1 MALLKLKRI
10 AKIWK
15 SNVEASLKKNTSRS
29 QDALFTQVMH
39 QHSPQFEMR
48 KRRNSGKSFRRTALI
63 IFYRSHWG
71 ANLSRSDES
80 LQGFI
85 ISCNAVFALLVPFQI
100 GVIQIKF
107 QGTNQSPFQTRLPSM
122 WASVLATF
130 VYCFALAATMKFKR
144 TKYGRFSGHVAFV
157 AGSFSSIS
165 LHRPIHMCVDLPKDH
180 RPIHPIHMSV
190 DLPKDHDVNI
200 QNTWLLV
207 LDPG

>member
-1 MALLKLKRI
+1 
-10 AKIWK
+10 
-15 SNVEASLKKNTSRS
+15 
-29 QDALFTQVMH
+29 MH
-39 QHSPQFEMR
+39 QHSPRFGMR
-48 KRRNSGKSFRRTALI
+48 KQRYFGYPVGRIGKSSRRTLKSRGLGRQN
-63 IFYRSHWG
+63 FGCHCG

-85 ISCNAVFALLVPFQI
+85 ISCNAVFLLLVPFLI

-130 VYCFALAATMKFKR
+130 VYCFALAATMKFKC
-144 TKYGRFSGHVAFV
+144 TKYGRFSGHVAFL

-165 LHRPIHMCVDLPKDH
+165 LHRPIHMSVDLPKDH